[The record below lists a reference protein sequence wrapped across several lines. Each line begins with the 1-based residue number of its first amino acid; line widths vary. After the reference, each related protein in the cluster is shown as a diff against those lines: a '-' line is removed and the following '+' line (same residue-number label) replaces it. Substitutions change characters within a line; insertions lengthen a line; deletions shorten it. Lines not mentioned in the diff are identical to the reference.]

1 MLFTVSAAVAQ
12 IFGADYD
19 LRRAGEWFD
28 YIKKHSGTMSE
39 IMTHEI
45 IDGSPYLND
54 EFIDGT
60 VFTTFKTKFT
70 DIPLRYNIYSDQI
83 EFESD
88 KGVLVLASPETVEVI
103 EFNEKQ
109 FEYVPY
115 SIANRIKRGFFIVEE
130 RGNATLYIK
139 PRVTFQEAKKPAA
152 YQDAV
157 PAQFIKRP
165 DEFYIRAGE
174 NPAML
179 ISTKKDLENVFPD
192 YQKEVSEFMK
202 KNKTKPK
209 DLESLKELV
218 NYYNS
223 L

>member
-1 MLFTVSAAVAQ
+1 MLFVVPAANAQ

-19 LRRAGEWFD
+19 LRRAGELLNH
-28 YIKKHSGTMSE
+28 IKKYSGTMSE
-39 IMTHEI
+39 IMALED

-54 EFIDGT
+54 EFVEGT
-60 VFTTFKTKFT
+60 VFTTFKTKFA
-70 DIPLRYNIYSDQI
+70 DIPLRYNIYIDQI

-88 KGVLVLASPETVEVI
+88 KEIQIFASPETVELI
-103 EFNEKQ
+103 EFDEKQ

-115 SIANRIKRGFFIVEE
+115 SVSNKTKRGFFIVEE
-130 RGNATLYIK
+130 RGSATLYAK
-139 PRVTFQEAKKPAA
+139 PKVTFQEAKKPAA

-165 DEFYIRAGE
+165 DEFYIKAGE

-179 ISTKKDLENVFPD
+179 ISSKKDLESVFPD
-192 YQKEVSEFMK
+192 YQKEVSEFIK
-202 KNKTKPK
+202 KKKIKPK
-209 DLESLKELV
+209 SLESLKELV
-218 NYYNS
+218 IYYNS